1 MCFLGLITIIIISSF
16 TNHTAYATSENQTTK
31 NNLTDLQVELTD
43 NVTFDGSALE
53 NMVLNIIEPVIQIS
67 ANTSYNWIGTP
78 NSKNS
83 LSTKK
88 NTDNTNNLTSQTPN
102 SYQVQ
107 AKFREIQSIPYNE
120 KTMNCS
126 TKSLLFANY
135 LYENGGKQIN
145 LVVIEHNSGNYS
157 HEFVEWNGHYY
168 DPCNTELSYTL
179 SESAYLNQLH
189 GLGFNGLMEVSP
201 YPN

>member
-1 MCFLGLITIIIISSF
+1 MCLLGLLTFILISSF
-16 TNHTAYATSENQTTK
+16 TVHTAYATSENKTI
-31 NNLTDLQVELTD
+31 NNNFTSLQVELTD
-43 NVTFDGSALE
+43 NVTYDGSALE
-53 NMVLNIIEPVIQIS
+53 NMVMKIIEPVIQIS
-67 ANTSYNWIGTP
+67 ANTSYNWIGAE

-83 LSTKK
+83 FSKQK
-88 NTDNTNNLTSQTPN
+88 NATNTYNLTSPTFN
-102 SYQVQ
+102 SNQAQ

-135 LYENGGKQIN
+135 LYENGGKQIK

-189 GLGFNGLMEVSP
+189 QLGFNGLMEVSP